1 VADDDTP
8 QTSGATR
15 PRPTVTDVARR
26 AGVSQGTVSKAI
38 NDTGQLRPETRRRVL
53 AAAAELGFEPNAQAR
68 SLKSG
73 RTYTVGLLTS
83 DSFGRFSIPVLQ
95 GVEDALGAGSI
106 SVLLCDA
113 RGDAERERQYVRT
126 LLSRRVDGIIVTARK
141 TDARPS
147 IGVLPVP
154 VVYAYSQS
162 DNPDDRAVIP
172 DDVQAGRL
180 AAEHLVAGG
189 RRRIAYVSG
198 PDHSLAVQRREVGA
212 RLELEA
218 RGLALRPELVR
229 YGPWSEEWGR
239 QAAATLLAE
248 GQDFDAVFCGSDQ
261 IGRGVADGLRD
272 AGIRM
277 PDDVAVVGV
286 DNWGPIATS
295 SRPPLTTVDLQLE
308 EVGRVAADELL
319 ARIAGELQAGVRLLP
334 CRLVVRESSQLPV
347 AVGPNG
353 GPAAS
358 PL

>member
-1 VADDDTP
+1 MANDDTP
-8 QTSGATR
+8 QSPGAAR

-147 IGVLPVP
+147 IGILPVP

-162 DNPDDRAVIP
+162 DNPEDRAVIP

-180 AAEHLVAGG
+180 AAEHLASGG
-189 RRRIAYVSG
+189 RQRVAYVSG
-198 PDHSLAVQRREVGA
+198 PDHSLAVQRREAGA
-212 RLELEA
+212 RRALED
-218 RGLALRPELVR
+218 RGLQLRPELVS

-239 QAAATLLAE
+239 QAAAALLAA
-248 GQDFDAVFCGSDQ
+248 GAPFDAVFCGSDQ

-272 AGIRM
+272 AGVRM
-277 PDDVAVVGV
+277 PEDVAVVGV

-295 SRPPLTTVDLQLE
+295 CRPPLTTVDLQLE
-308 EVGRVAADELL
+308 EVGRVAADEIL
-319 ARIAGELQAGVRLLP
+319 ARIAGEFEPGVRLLP
-334 CRLVVRESSQLPV
+334 CRLVVRESSRLPTAIV
-347 AVGPNG
+347 PAEGQA
-353 GPAAS
+353 AAS
-358 PL
+358 L